1 MINEYETNPTLNPKL
16 WDGDELHPSL
26 RLGLLKIA
34 RTFYKF
40 LEIDVPVLDII
51 LIGSSANYN
60 WTKYSDIDLHV
71 VVNYLDVGDNL
82 HLVNNYMHAKKSVWN
97 LNYPL
102 KYKGMD
108 IELYAQDSNENLHSS
123 VGVFSVLKNKWLTKP
138 NAETISVDDTAIK
151 QKAEPFEYE
160 IDSIKQSD
168 PTANKKI
175 KSIKTRLRK
184 LRQSGLDANGEY
196 SLENMAF
203 KHLRNN
209 GYIERLNRLE
219 QKIEIGRLSI
229 EESLNELDLASM
241 RDKTRD
247 KVKNFVSAMKT
258 ESSETKQALQM
269 ILQHLNGQKLNAEE
283 WQWVRNQMKDVVKIL
298 GLTTLAIAPGGS
310 LVALLAKV
318 LKADNYLLPSSMQKQ
333 KEVSE
338 QLIGHVTGTQKL
350 SESDWQ
356 NIIKNT
362 GAVTDMMGQWNH
374 PGKCTM
380 IPTPS
385 GGITMKNV
393 PHEVLGID
401 DTGHAIVMKP
411 EQDYQFPGR
420 NVFEIPKTAQW
431 QTMFMQIQNA
441 IQNGARYAK

>member
-71 VVNYLDVGDNL
+71 VINYLEVGDNL

-138 NAETISVDDTAIK
+138 NAETISVDDAAIK

-269 ILQHLNGQKLNAEE
+269 ILQHL
-283 WQWVRNQMKDVVKIL
+283 
-298 GLTTLAIAPGGS
+298 
-310 LVALLAKV
+310 
-318 LKADNYLLPSSMQKQ
+318 KAVHLQ
-333 KEVSE
+333 
-338 QLIGHVTGTQKL
+338 
-350 SESDWQ
+350 Q
-356 NIIKNT
+356 N
-362 GAVTDMMGQWNH
+362 
-374 PGKCTM
+374 
-380 IPTPS
+380 
-385 GGITMKNV
+385 
-393 PHEVLGID
+393 L
-401 DTGHAIVMKP
+401 
-411 EQDYQFPGR
+411 
-420 NVFEIPKTAQW
+420 
-431 QTMFMQIQNA
+431 
-441 IQNGARYAK
+441 